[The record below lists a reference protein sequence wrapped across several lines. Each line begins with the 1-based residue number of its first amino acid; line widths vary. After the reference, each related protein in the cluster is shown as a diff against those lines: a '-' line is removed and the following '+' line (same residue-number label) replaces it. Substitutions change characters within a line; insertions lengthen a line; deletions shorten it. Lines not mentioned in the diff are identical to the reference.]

1 MLVRRGGAR
10 IVLVLAKT
18 SGFQLSGRSG
28 GLFENGV
35 GELADE
41 LLLGSGECGDL
52 VDLAFQFGSRDA
64 FGGGRLLAE
73 EVLDGDLESLGDG
86 AEGGDE
92 SAAAQP
98 H

>member
-1 MLVRRGGAR
+1 M
-10 IVLVLAKT
+10 
-18 SGFQLSGRSG
+18 SGNWLTNCCWALGSVATWSIWRSN
-28 GLFENGV
+28 LGV
-35 GELADE
+35 GPRLA
-41 LLLGSGECGDL
+41 
-52 VDLAFQFGSRDA
+52 AA
-64 FGGGRLLAE
+64 WLLAE